1 MEKIN
6 ESSSEEKD
14 VESSKLNFPGERVKL
29 DWDEIRRGVLAPED
43 SAVKLPES
51 SASETADSTS
61 NPPQFSSINIP
72 VEAFEFQKE
81 AVEEDGEF
89 KTKEEDVLNG
99 EEFARPS
106 ISEIIDSK
114 QIVDSEEINEA
125 KKELEE
131 MFSRFSGDQK
141 DIKEKIEEQKEMFD
155 RPSEIP
161 SPLVKEDGPLED
173 QEELLN
179 SQPGSFP
186 VPLPP
191 KETIPSTEIVALENQ
206 IDKKNQETKIVS
218 DLSEKFGIPI
228 KTETSLSTEIIDLK
242 SEKEALENPL
252 QTEKEKSWT
261 EKQKEKV
268 LSFIKGKKLET
279 EQKAES
285 LSPEKKTLLKK
296 ITDIAKN
303 RKVQVAVVGAILLGI
318 SVTVPPVGGAAW
330 LTHGLVSGF
339 LPAEYGLG
347 LIYTGIASGAGLIGA
362 SGAGSEILRKIIE
375 KRTGKKDETQEVKKE
390 SSTEDTTSDKTK
402 TKRLVNFARGAVESA
417 KGMVKPLP
425 PKPEA
430 KDPKEALI
438 EKVTNFTDLFKALKD
453 LNEKN
458 IDADEIKK
466 DIDLIKEQVNEEK
479 EKPKKEY
486 LIDLTT
492 GHNSE
497 DDVAVKYKENLG
509 INIPKDYGIDKK
521 VNFLLKAEVENPLK
535 EVETETQEIT
545 PTEEETDVIEEKTFN
560 TFDELYS
567 EIRKNEKEA
576 ESIIANIEQIKENI
590 PKKDAI
596 YEYLVKVPKNIL
608 PKLQEVINKEGVTKP
623 TEGIKKEAPETSRDF
638 SSVENF
644 DDLLFRTDLGLT
656 EDEKTDIRFI
666 RIGHKEIGS
675 LEKNLRSTVLRLLA
689 KDAKIIAETHDTTS
703 FYDALKKIC
712 DSADTQNS
720 FSYTKIIDSMRHY
733 INPDPKNDREKVL
746 QEIPEI
752 YGIRKK
758 FLDICNEEI
767 NKNKTLEESSI
778 PKKVIENNPEVLVT
792 GETPKETTNKGPIA
806 SRIQEVVAEKEISET
821 TSLLSLFNTLRK
833 MTGDVFDYNETKEII
848 DSMDSYGPNL
858 STEEKAKILEK
869 IPEIYGIRKKF
880 LDLELNDS
888 FPKNTEINSEVPQ
901 KTSGNESIA
910 TKIQEVKKEKEES
923 SLKKEQGTDAKE
935 EKEKKVIEENEKILE
950 ETDNLDEFRD
960 AVYALGFDG
969 DEYLLI
975 LKEMIEMPEG
985 DNRDT
990 RFSELPEDHGI
1001 RDAAIRIW
1009 ENK

>member
-1 MEKIN
+1 
-6 ESSSEEKD
+6 
-14 VESSKLNFPGERVKL
+14 
-29 DWDEIRRGVLAPED
+29 
-43 SAVKLPES
+43 VKLPES
-51 SASETADSTS
+51 STSETADSTS
-61 NPPQFSSINIP
+61 KPPQFSSINIP
-72 VEAFEFQKE
+72 IEAFEFQKE
-81 AVEEDGEF
+81 AAEEDGEF

-191 KETIPSTEIVALENQ
+191 EETAPNTEIVALKNQ
-206 IDKKNQETKIVS
+206 IDKKNQEVKIVS

-228 KTETSLSTEIIDLK
+228 KTETPLSTEIIDLK
-242 SEKEALENPL
+242 NEKETLENPS

-261 EKQKEKV
+261 ERQKEKV
-268 LSFIKGKKLET
+268 LSFLKRKKLET

-303 RKVQVAVVGAILLGI
+303 KKVQVAVVGAILLGI

-347 LIYTGIASGAGLIGA
+347 LIYTGIASGAGLMGA

-375 KRTGKKDETQEVKKE
+375 KRNGKKDETQEAEKE
-390 SSTEDTTSDKTK
+390 NSTEDTTNNETK
-402 TKRLVNFARGAVESA
+402 TERLVNFARGAVESA
-417 KGMVKPLP
+417 KEMVKPLP
-425 PKPEA
+425 PKPET

-438 EKVTNFTDLFKALKD
+438 EEVTNFDDLFKVLKD

-466 DIDLIKEQVNEEK
+466 DIDLIKGQVNEEK
-479 EKPKKEY
+479 EKTGKEF
-486 LIDLTT
+486 LIDFTT

-521 VNFLLKAEVENPLK
+521 VNSLLKAEIENPPK
-535 EVETETQEIT
+535 ETETKAQEGA
-545 PTEEETDVIEEKTFN
+545 PTEEEKTDIVKTKAFN

-576 ESIIANIEQIKENI
+576 ESIITNIEQIKKNI
-590 PKKDAI
+590 ANKDNI
-596 YEYLVKVPKNIL
+596 REYLFKVPKNIL
-608 PKLQEVINKEGVTKP
+608 PKLQEVIDKEGVAKP
-623 TEGIKKEAPETSRDF
+623 AEGIKKEAPETSRDF
-638 SSVENF
+638 SSVESF

-656 EDEKTDIRFI
+656 EDEKTDIKFI

-746 QEIPEI
+746 EEIPEI

-778 PKKVIENNPEVLVT
+778 PKKVIENNPEILVT
-792 GETPKETTNKGPIA
+792 GTISKETTGKGPIA
-806 SRIQEVVAEKEISET
+806 SRIQEVMTEKEISET
-821 TSLLSLFNTLRK
+821 TSLPSLFNALRK
-833 MTGDVFDYNETKEII
+833 MTGDVFDYNETKEMI

-858 STEEKAKILEK
+858 STEEKARILEK

-888 FPKNTEINSEVPQ
+888 FPKNTEINSEAPQ
-901 KTSGNESIA
+901 KTSDNESIA

-923 SLKKEQGTDAKE
+923 SLKKEQSTDTKD
-935 EKEKKVIEENEKILE
+935 EKEKKLIEENEKILE
-950 ETDNLDEFRD
+950 ETDDLDEFRD

-969 DEYLLI
+969 DNYVSI
-975 LKEMIEMPEG
+975 LKEMIERPEG
-985 DNRDT
+985 DERDT
-990 RFSELPEDHGI
+990 RFSEFPEDHGI
-1001 RDAAIRIW
+1001 RDAALRIW
-1009 ENK
+1009 GNK